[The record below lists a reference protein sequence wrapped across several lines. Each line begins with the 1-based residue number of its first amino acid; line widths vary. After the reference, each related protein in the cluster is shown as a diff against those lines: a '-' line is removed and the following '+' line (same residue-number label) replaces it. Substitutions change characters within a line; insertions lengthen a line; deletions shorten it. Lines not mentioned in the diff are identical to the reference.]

1 MRQTARA
8 IIINDNKILLMY
20 RNKYDHEYY
29 SLIGGGIE
37 LDETPIEALYR
48 EVFEET
54 NLKIDQARLV
64 IDENAGEIYGH
75 HLIFLCRYVEGNLKL
90 REDSIEF
97 DLNKAGKNIFRP
109 VWVAIDQLNSVNLLP
124 KELKVAL
131 IDMIENGFPEQPIKL
146 DANFNIFDK
155 QGE

>member
-20 RNKYDHEYY
+20 RNKYNHEYY
-29 SLIGGGIE
+29 SLVGGGIE
-37 LDETPIEALYR
+37 LNETPIEALYR
-48 EVFEET
+48 EVYEET

-75 HLIFLCRYVEGNLKL
+75 HLIFLCRYVEGQLKL

-97 DLNKAGKNIFRP
+97 ELNEKGENVFKP
-109 VWVAIDQLNSVNLLP
+109 VWVSIDQLDTVNLLP
-124 KELKVAL
+124 KELKITL
-131 IDMIENGFPEQPIKL
+131 ISMIKNGFPDEPIKL

-155 QGE
+155 KGE